1 MSSIITLKRVIQE
14 GIGLIAG
21 DGKRD
26 TSGELMP
33 LL

>member
-1 MSSIITLKRVIQE
+1 VIQE